1 MALYQ
6 YWQLRIR
13 MPHSRSLRDGDA
25 RSTHRQLIPQ
35 SLKDILMNKL
45 ALTAALI
52 GSLVFTP
59 AVFAAPVSK
68 GEVTKVDTRR
78 NRVTVKHGPLDNLEM
93 PAMTM
98 VFEVSDPA
106 MMDRLAVGRAI
117 TFTADRVEG
126 KLTIVEIE

>member
-1 MALYQ
+1 
-6 YWQLRIR
+6 
-13 MPHSRSLRDGDA
+13 
-25 RSTHRQLIPQ
+25 
-35 SLKDILMNKL
+35 MNKL

-106 MMDRLAVGRAI
+106 MMDRLTVGRAI
-117 TFTADRVEG
+117 TFTADRVKG